1 MRRVARERRGSL
13 ALGTV
18 AILLLVGSAFFAV
31 NAQHGMPGT
40 TELSVRAAFSD
51 VGSLRVGDDVRISGV
66 RVGRVAGV
74 ELGDERAL
82 VDLALTDVDTVYRN
96 AEAVTA
102 SVGARSALGQRYVSL
117 NPGTPEAGEL
127 GEDEVLEAAETAGA
141 QELTGLFDV
150 FDEPTRDA
158 LGSSLREVGGGM
170 AGHSTDVHDA
180 LQALPEALP
189 DIAAISRALTADGG
203 SDTVAMLSAADSLS
217 ARFAENHRQLADLT
231 SQLDETL
238 ASMAV
243 DKGQPLARTLERA
256 PGTMREA
263 RTALSSLDGP
273 LADTES
279 AMAALRPG
287 ATALAE
293 ATPDVRGVLRES
305 RQPLGT
311 LPGVAEQAEP
321 AVEDL
326 TGVFADARPVAPQLT
341 SAVSDLRDPLQV
353 LEPYAPQIP
362 GFFSSL
368 SRLLS
373 DGDQNGNWLRF
384 ALVGATE
391 TATGTADWL
400 SEDPTVAR
408 DPYPAPGEADVRK
421 QSVLPGQGE

>member
-1 MRRVARERRGSL
+1 MRRAVRERRRSL

-66 RVGRVAGV
+66 RVGRVAGIEV
-74 ELGDERAL
+74 GDQRAL

-96 AEAVTA
+96 AEAATA
-102 SVGARSALGQRYVSL
+102 SVGARSSLGQRYVSL
-117 NPGTPEAGEL
+117 NPGTPDAGEL
-127 GEDEVLEAAETAGA
+127 GDDEVLEAAETAGA
-141 QELTGLFDV
+141 QELTELFDV

-170 AGHSTDVHDA
+170 AGHSADVHDA
-180 LQALPEALP
+180 LQALPAALP
-189 DIAAISRALTADGG
+189 DIAAISRSLTADGG

-231 SQLDETL
+231 AQLDETL
-238 ASMAV
+238 AALAV
-243 DKGQPLARTLERA
+243 DKGQPLARTLESA
-256 PGTMREA
+256 PGTMRAA
-263 RTALSSLDGP
+263 RSALSALDGP
-273 LADTES
+273 LADTEH

-353 LEPYAPQIP
+353 LEPYAPQVP
-362 GFFSSL
+362 GWFTGMK
-368 SRLLS
+368 RVLS

-384 ALVGATE
+384 AIVGEAQSVSG
-391 TATGTADWL
+391 AADPVL
-400 SEDPTVAR
+400 EDPTVAR
-408 DPYPAPGEADVRK
+408 DPYPEPGEADVRK
-421 QSVLPGQGE
+421 QPVLPESGE